1 MKPTSLYKS
10 PSRLSCLKGEKL
22 TPFLK
27 EKSQFVVVTRLCF
40 TQSHAEEFVML
51 HSSGRM
57 KSDRSVKIAYRQLHT
72 GLSKVS
78 VHFEFT
84 VKSSMW

>member
-1 MKPTSLYKS
+1 MS
-10 PSRLSCLKGEKL
+10 KGRKVDTFSERKIS
-22 TPFLK
+22 FM
-27 EKSQFVVVTRLCF
+27 VVTRLCF
-40 TQSHAEEFVML
+40 RQSHAEDFVML

-57 KSDRSVKIAYRQLHT
+57 KSDRSVKIAYRQT